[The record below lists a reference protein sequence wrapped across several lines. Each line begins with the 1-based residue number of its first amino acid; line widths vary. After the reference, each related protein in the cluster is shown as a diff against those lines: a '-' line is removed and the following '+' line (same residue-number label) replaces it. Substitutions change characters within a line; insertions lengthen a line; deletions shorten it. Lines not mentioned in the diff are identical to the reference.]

1 MYFQNN
7 DSRSMSVDEYRW
19 QWPHRHRYTIAT
31 ARSTS
36 SVLRTVL
43 KLSARTVFALLSLD
57 KEWSQSVRVSIC
69 CSPVSHWRTA
79 AADHTWQHKPVRQ
92 APVTGAKCVFFPR
105 HVLQTISLKVRFIA
119 RLFFPSSLSIS
130 LSLPPKP
137 SAFYFLFPHLSHRNL
152 YNFYRILLSASA
164 RYRLL
169 CFAHAA
175 QRCTVVQF
183 LSLPPAIISPT
194 THLFI
199 PCYT

>member
-1 MYFQNN
+1 M
-7 DSRSMSVDEYRW
+7 
-19 QWPHRHRYTIAT
+19 
-31 ARSTS
+31 
-36 SVLRTVL
+36 
-43 KLSARTVFALLSLD
+43 KLSARAVFALLSLD

-69 CSPVSHWRTA
+69 CSVRSILGHCCSRSYVA
-79 AADHTWQHKPVRQ
+79 AQGSNRRQ
-92 APVTGAKCVFFPR
+92 MCLLPPSRASNNILKGKIYRP
-105 HVLQTISLKVRFIA
+105 SLLPF
-119 RLFFPSSLSIS
+119 LS
-130 LSLPPKP
+130 LSLSLSLQP

-164 RYRLL
+164 WYRLL